1 MNRVKR
7 LIGENGI
14 VYFILIFSTERRL
27 LEKHLVDQDT
37 KCPPI
42 DSTTV
47 LLIEKNLKN
56 VSTKNKKGL
65 DIMGIPL
72 EP

>member
-1 MNRVKR
+1 MNGIKWFIR
-7 LIGENGI
+7 ENGI
-14 VYFILIFSTERRL
+14 VNFILIFSTERRL

-42 DSTTV
+42 NSTAV
-47 LLIEKNLKN
+47 LLVEKNLKK
-56 VSTKNKKGL
+56 VSTKKKEGL
-65 DIMGIPL
+65 DTIDIPR